1 MKEKVREGKPDVTS
15 FDMPSIVA
23 AAHELKSPLAL
34 MRQLALTIDD
44 GELDAEN
51 LRRTAQRLELTT
63 DRALRLVDD
72 LTQAQRLQDGLFEL
86 EPINPVALCDEVVG
100 ELSPLYRAHERS
112 LRVRRRR
119 NPPLVVANRS
129 LLRRVVASFADN
141 ALHYSFDSR
150 PVIIETHSVGDKV
163 RISVRDRGPGVSE
176 SLRRSMRATP
186 SLQQPSRRP
195 ASSGLGLYVAR
206 QFAEAMHGNVGVVRH
221 RDGASFYVELHSST
235 QMSWL

>member
-1 MKEKVREGKPDVTS
+1 MKEQVREGKPDVTS

-34 MRQLALTIDD
+34 VRQLALTID
-44 GELDAEN
+44 ETEFDADS
-51 LRRTAQRLELTT
+51 LRRTAQRIELTT

-72 LTQAQRLQDGLFEL
+72 LTQAQRLGDGLFEL
-86 EPINPVALCDEVVG
+86 EPINPVALCDEVVS

-129 LLRRVVASFADN
+129 LLRRVIASFADN
-141 ALHYSFDSR
+141 ALHYSFDSQ
-150 PVIIETHSVGDKV
+150 PVIIETHSAGDRV

-176 SLRRSMRATP
+176 NLRRSMKLTP
-186 SLQQPSRRP
+186 SLQRPSRRP

-221 RDGASFYVELHSST
+221 RDGASFYVELNSST